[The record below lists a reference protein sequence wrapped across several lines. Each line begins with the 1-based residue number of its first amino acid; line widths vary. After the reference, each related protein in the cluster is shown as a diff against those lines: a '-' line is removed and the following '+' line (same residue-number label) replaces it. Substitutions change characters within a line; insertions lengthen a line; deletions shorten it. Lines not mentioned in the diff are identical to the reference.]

1 MEKNLSFREADIE
14 GIVNGLIEL
23 SDNLGGVP
31 TGGEVPLDYN
41 SEWNVII
48 GIRRNEVLNNR
59 GKE

>member
-1 MEKNLSFREADIE
+1 MEKNLSFKEANIE
-14 GIVNGLIEL
+14 GIVNGLIDL

-48 GIRRNEVLNNR
+48 GVRR
-59 GKE
+59 K